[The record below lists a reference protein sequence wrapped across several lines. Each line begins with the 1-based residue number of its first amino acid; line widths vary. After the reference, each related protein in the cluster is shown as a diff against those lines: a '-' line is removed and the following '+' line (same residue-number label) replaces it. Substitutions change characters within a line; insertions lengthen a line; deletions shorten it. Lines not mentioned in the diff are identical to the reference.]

1 MAPTPGI
8 FIKNETPRTQYLAPG
23 GLLLKNYFIC
33 GTV

>member
-1 MAPTPGI
+1 MDPTPGI
-8 FIKNETPRTQYLAPG
+8 FIKKEPRARDTAPG